1 MQRRHISCATFL
13 SETFRMIHALAKT
26 PPGRATLKKL
36 AAELGV
42 SVTTVSRALGG
53 YPDVAQ
59 STRLRILEASERH
72 QYVSNSAAKML
83 VTGRSGFVSLLMP
96 LHSPILDPFLGEFVV
111 GLSEG
116 LNARDRNLFIATAP
130 DPESEITVLK
140 RMVESAQADA
150 VILNRVAETDARVEF
165 LLECQFPFITH
176 GRTLENQKDFSW
188 IDTDGEWAFAEA
200 FRLLYDNGHRQF
212 GLLSISEHMTFRH
225 LREQGLESAIV
236 AADDP
241 QVTLETS
248 HVPRF
253 DVAARTSAITAMLAS
268 SNRPTAILALTDELA
283 LSVLQQAA
291 NMNIRVP
298 DQLSVIGFDNILP
311 AAYAPPG
318 LTTFDQSIRVTAQEI
333 ARVLVD
339 NLDGIASAQ
348 QRIIRPILI
357 ERGSHGPVI

>member
-1 MQRRHISCATFL
+1 MPKKPSD
-13 SETFRMIHALAKT
+13 
-26 PPGRATLKKL
+26 RATLKKL

-53 YPDVAQ
+53 YSDVAE
-59 STRLRILEASERH
+59 STRSRIIEASERH
-72 QYVSNSAAKML
+72 QYVSNPAAKTL

-96 LHSPILDPFLGEFVV
+96 LQTPVLDPFLGEFVT

-116 LNARDRNLFIATAP
+116 LSARDRHLYIATAP
-130 DPESEITVLK
+130 DTGPESEVTVLR
-140 RMVESAQADA
+140 RMVESGQADA
-150 VILNRVAETDARVEF
+150 VILTRVAETDARVEF
-165 LLECQFPFITH
+165 LLERQFPFIAH
-176 GRTLENQKDFSW
+176 GRTLENQQNFSW

-200 FRLLYDNGHRQF
+200 FRILYQSGHRQF

-225 LREQGLESAIV
+225 LRERGLENAIV
-236 AADDP
+236 ASDDP
-241 QVTLETS
+241 QIALETC

-253 DVAARTSAITAMLAS
+253 DVAARTSAITSMLAS
-268 SNRPTAILALTDELA
+268 PNRPTAILALTDELA

-291 NMNIRVP
+291 SMNIRVP
-298 DQLSVIGFDNILP
+298 DQLSVIGFDNIP
-311 AAYAPPG
+311 SAAYAPPG

-339 NLDGIASAQ
+339 NIDGIASAQ

-357 ERGSHGPVI
+357 ERGSHGPRISS

>member
-1 MQRRHISCATFL
+1 M
-13 SETFRMIHALAKT
+13 AKT
-26 PPGRATLKKL
+26 TPGRATLKKL

-53 YPDVAQ
+53 YPDVAE
-59 STRLRILEASERH
+59 STRSRIVEASERH

-96 LHSPILDPFLGEFVV
+96 LHTPMLDPFLGEFVA

-116 LNARDRNLFIATAP
+116 LNARDRHLFIATAP
-130 DPESEITVLK
+130 DPESEINVLK
-140 RMVESAQADA
+140 RMVESGQADA

-165 LLECQFPFITH
+165 LLERQFPFIAH
-176 GRTLENQKDFSW
+176 GRTLENQQDFSW

-200 FRLLYDNGHRQF
+200 FRLLYDGGHRQF

-225 LREQGLESAIV
+225 LREQGIENAIV
-236 AADDP
+236 DADDS
-241 QVTLETS
+241 QITLETS

-253 DVAARTSAITAMLAS
+253 DVAARTAAITAMLS
-268 SNRPTAILALTDELA
+268 SPKRPTAILALTDELA
-283 LSVLQQAA
+283 LSVIQQAA
-291 NMNIRVP
+291 NMNIRIP
-298 DQLSVIGFDNILP
+298 DELSVIGFDNIP
-311 AAYAPPG
+311 SAAYVPPG

-333 ARVLVD
+333 VRVLVD
-339 NLDGIASAQ
+339 NIDGIASAQ

-357 ERGSHGPVI
+357 ERGSHGAFVNAN